1 MSADEAGQVARLL
14 GDYVLP
20 ELVRAGCSVP
30 SEITVRRAARLLLDA
45 YPGASMVGPDSTPQ
59 PARVCAGCDATVP
72 ESEGPTPRKWCS
84 DACRSRARRRRPD

>member
-20 ELVRAGCSVP
+20 ELLQKGSPSVN
-30 SEITVRRAARLLLDA
+30 TVRRAARLLLDA